1 MRPCILSPVLVVYVS
16 VNFQP
21 QSRLRIAAINF
32 LNPAPLMWDFEHP
45 PLQAPLALRYKIDR
59 MTPSEC
65 ASQLASGA
73 ADIGLI
79 PIAALA
85 TTPGLRILPGCT
97 IASKGRVRSLLLVR
111 RATQRLQALR
121 SVAADMASRTTLAHA
136 RILLRHWNNP
146 NVPFLPAAADL
157 DSMLQRADAA
167 ILIGDPALLALEER
181 ANRFER
187 TGEELVYHDLAAEW
201 HTLTGLPFVSAVWG
215 AAPQSS
221 GAPGSG
227 SSRTGLRPWG
237 GNPSHLGTWEST
249 ITDFIQSRDHGL
261 QNIDAL
267 VAEWSGRIAIPEQT
281 IRTYL
286 TTNIHYVLDDEC
298 LEAMKVFFRMAA
310 QAGALPEYTFSM
322 DELR

>member
-1 MRPCILSPVLVVYVS
+1 LISQVRRTRPPLSIGILKVVIET
-16 VNFQP
+16 P
-21 QSRLRIAAINF
+21 RLRVAAINF

-45 PLQAPLALRYKIDR
+45 PLQASLALRYQIDR
-59 MTPSEC
+59 MSPSEC
-65 ASQLASGA
+65 AARLASGT

-111 RATQRLQALR
+111 RATQHLQALR

-136 RILLRHWNNP
+136 RILFRHWGNP
-146 NVPFLPAAADL
+146 DIPFLPAVADL

-187 TGEELVYHDLAAEW
+187 TGEELVYLDIAEEW
-201 HTLTGLPFVSAVWG
+201 HSLTGLPYVSAVWCCAHG
-215 AAPQSS
+215 ATAWSS
-221 GAPGSG
+221 
-227 SSRTGLRPWG
+227 
-237 GNPSHLGTWEST
+237 PSVESVT
-249 ITDFIQSRDHGL
+249 EDFIQSRDHGL

-267 VAEWSGRIAIPEQT
+267 VAEWSSRIAIPEQT
-281 IRTYL
+281 IRAYL
-286 TTNIHYVLDDEC
+286 TTNIHYILDDEC
-298 LEAMKVFFRMAA
+298 LEAMKLFFRMAT
-310 QAGALPEYTFSM
+310 QAGALPEYTLSVP
-322 DELR
+322 E